1 MFLKII
7 GAICET
13 LYGLLKAFAL
23 VGILRA
29 LLFSYN
35 KSKNSIRKRK
45 KWQ

>member
-23 VGILRA
+23 VGILGFVCNRDSA
-29 LLFSYN
+29 L
-35 KSKNSIRKRK
+35 
-45 KWQ
+45 